1 LSAEQQEK
9 KPRILAVDDDRTL
22 LATIFLSL
30 SDAGYDILQA
40 GSGEEALDVI
50 KSNPPDLALLDISMS
65 GMSGLE
71 LAKHLREET
80 AIPFMFLT
88 SHSSH
93 ELIKQGMEYGAV
105 GYLVKP
111 YNISQVIPAIE
122 TGLARSREIAQ
133 LQHSQRELSKRLDHL
148 HGQLVQ
154 SEKLASIGQ
163 LAAGIA
169 HEINNPIG
177 FVHSNISTLSD
188 YIDNLFEIVDAYEKN
203 ESALFA
209 NTELIAELE
218 KVKKELDLAFLREDI
233 PQLVEESKEGIS
245 RVRKIVQDLK
255 DFCHIDHTKKWQ
267 VADIHKG
274 LDSTLNIVSNEIKYK
289 ADVIKEYGKL
299 PEIECLPME
308 LNQVFM
314 NLLVNAA
321 HAMPANK
328 RGTII
333 LRTGCEDEK
342 VWIEVQDNGSGIEP
356 ENMQRIF
363 MPFFT
368 TKPVGKGTG
377 LGLSLSS
384 DIVQKHDGKIDVQST
399 LGVGTTFRI
408 TLPQRKT
415 G

>member
-1 LSAEQQEK
+1 
-9 KPRILAVDDDRTL
+9 
-22 LATIFLSL
+22 
-30 SDAGYDILQA
+30 
-40 GSGEEALDVI
+40 
-50 KSNPPDLALLDISMS
+50 
-65 GMSGLE
+65 
-71 LAKHLREET
+71 
-80 AIPFMFLT
+80 
-88 SHSSH
+88 
-93 ELIKQGMEYGAV
+93 
-105 GYLVKP
+105 
-111 YNISQVIPAIE
+111 
-122 TGLARSREIAQ
+122 
-133 LQHSQRELSKRLDHL
+133 
-148 HGQLVQ
+148 
-154 SEKLASIGQ
+154 
-163 LAAGIA
+163 
-169 HEINNPIG
+169 
-177 FVHSNISTLSD
+177 VHSNISTLSD

-218 KVKKELDLAFLREDI
+218 KVKKELDLTFLREDI

-267 VADIHKG
+267 LTDIHKG